1 MKIKEMKEKGIG
13 FVKENKAAIAVGGS
27 VFVYGVGMYLWG
39 RISGCKVGKNQVI
52 RSFAKEINFGQFTRE
67 LEWKGVGQY
76 TFDRFFNEDRFNGKI
91 NSFAKA
97 VELLGNP
104 ENTKNIT
111 GMIICRKEND

>member
-1 MKIKEMKEKGIG
+1 MKMKEMKEKCIG

-27 VFVYGVGMYLWG
+27 VFVYGAEMYLWG

-52 RSFAKEINFGQFTRE
+52 RSFAKEIDFGQFTRE

-76 TFDRFFNEDRFNGKI
+76 TFDRFINEDRFNGKI

-97 VELLGNP
+97 VELLGNS